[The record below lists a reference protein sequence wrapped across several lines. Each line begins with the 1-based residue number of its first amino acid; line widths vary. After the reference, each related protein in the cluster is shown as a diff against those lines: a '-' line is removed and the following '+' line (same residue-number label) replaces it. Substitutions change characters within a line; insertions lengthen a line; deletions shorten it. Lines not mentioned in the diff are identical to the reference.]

1 MSDIEFIVDELPVID
16 RSTVETW
23 GKCPRQ
29 AAFIESGD
37 FGTAGDAAASGQE
50 VHDAIGLA
58 ITDYI
63 ESGGNLGTSEIRD
76 CIVEHVHGSRPD
88 VQPDAVDGLVRYAW
102 QIASLIS
109 DHNPANILR
118 YDGGTGERSGQLAAD
133 FGDVRLTAEMD
144 LLLATESPQ
153 VIALHDWKSG
163 RKYWTHSTV
172 STSFQFQF
180 YAWLVL
186 KNYPAIECVEVRVHN
201 TRSHS
206 SSWLVEFQRR
216 DMDQWSGR
224 ISRSLTAWREYH
236 GEKPADTVAWP
247 TREKCRLCD
256 AAAVCGAPDA
266 DIAEARRDPA
276 AYLRWTLQQQQ
287 AVATRLEHLGAIVEE
302 TGQPVKTPEGDCYG
316 FAPQKAS
323 SRKPAKKIYSIAT
336 DNEG

>member
-1 MSDIEFIVDELPVID
+1 MSDIEFIVDDLPVVD

-29 AAFIESGD
+29 AAYNAAGQFT
-37 FGTAGDAAASGQE
+37 TAGDAAASGEE
-50 VHDAIGLA
+50 VHTAIGMA

-63 ESGGNLGTSEIRD
+63 ESGGNLGTNEIRD
-76 CIVEHVHGSRPD
+76 CIVEHVYHSRPD

-102 QIASLIS
+102 QIASLIG
-109 DHNPANILR
+109 DHNPLNILR

-153 VIALHDWKSG
+153 VVALHDWKSG
-163 RKYWTHSTV
+163 RKFWTHADV
-172 STSFQFQF
+172 ATSFQFQF

-186 KNYPAIECVEVRVHN
+186 KNYPAIECVEIRVHN

-206 SSWLVEFQRR
+206 HSWLVEFQRR

-224 ISRSLTAWREYH
+224 ISRSLAVWREHH
-236 GEKPADTVAWP
+236 GKSPEDAPAWP
-247 TREKCRLCD
+247 TRDKCRLCD
-256 AAAVCGAPDA
+256 AAAVCGAPDP

-276 AYLRWTLQQQQ
+276 AYLRWTIQIQQS
-287 AVATRLEHLGAIVEE
+287 AAERLKHLGAIVEE
-302 TGQPVKTPEGDCYG
+302 TGEPVTTPEGDCYG
-316 FAPQKAS
+316 FAPSKPS
-323 SRKPAKKIYSIAT
+323 SRKPAKKIYTIEV
-336 DNEG
+336 DDE